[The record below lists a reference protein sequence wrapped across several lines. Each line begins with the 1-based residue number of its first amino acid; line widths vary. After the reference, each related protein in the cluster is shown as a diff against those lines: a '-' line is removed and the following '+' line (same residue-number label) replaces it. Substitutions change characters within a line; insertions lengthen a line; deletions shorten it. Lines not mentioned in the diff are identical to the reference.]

1 MSVSMKSLQGR
12 APSSEMGEQLFTEVA
27 IFRGKP
33 VAVRKIRKSCIG
45 LTKDDLREMN
55 MVGWFGIVWFK
66 VEFWK
71 LMFPLIYTWTN
82 SWANNADVSDFRHHR
97 AHRDATVMVVRHCF
111 VVNHINACVIYKH
124 GKSGRWSFG
133 IGYNTNYKLSLLN
146 ILTECSIS
154 FTCVLDAWLNPR
166 ELEPLHWSMYWAST
180 NLCCHE
186 LLFQGKPT
194 GRNPGVHI

>member
-27 IFRGKP
+27 MFRGKP

-71 LMFPLIYTWTN
+71 LMFSLICTESTVEQTMQTSVISDAIALIVTPL
-82 SWANNADVSDFRHHR
+82 
-97 AHRDATVMVVRHCF
+97 
-111 VVNHINACVIYKH
+111 
-124 GKSGRWSFG
+124 
-133 IGYNTNYKLSLLN
+133 
-146 ILTECSIS
+146 
-154 FTCVLDAWLNPR
+154 
-166 ELEPLHWSMYWAST
+166 
-180 NLCCHE
+180 
-186 LLFQGKPT
+186 
-194 GRNPGVHI
+194 